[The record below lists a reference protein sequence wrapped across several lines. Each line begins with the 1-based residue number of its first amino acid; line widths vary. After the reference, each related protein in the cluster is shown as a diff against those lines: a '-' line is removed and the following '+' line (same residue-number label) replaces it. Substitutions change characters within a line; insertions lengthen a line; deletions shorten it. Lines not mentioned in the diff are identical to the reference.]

1 MTISMKRPASSL
13 AASNSAERP
22 VSNSRKLSTST
33 SGGASGSAAQPAF
46 PGSSGQLAQHAQL
59 PVDPQA
65 TGGSAARP
73 ASHVGAA
80 QPTPDSQLPSDSA
93 RQPAHNP
100 QDAEIDSIAGIAA
113 WLGTLP
119 EGTVGGSAPMKRL
132 AEAVST
138 LQTLPSRDRRC
149 QLQKLFRSWD
159 VEQFAQ
165 SSGKRK
171 LHDVEQSFEAKVI
184 QEAKRLKVLQ
194 RSSATSSS
202 SFSAIRLQ
210 LQR

>member
-1 MTISMKRPASSL
+1 
-13 AASNSAERP
+13 
-22 VSNSRKLSTST
+22 
-33 SGGASGSAAQPAF
+33 
-46 PGSSGQLAQHAQL
+46 
-59 PVDPQA
+59 
-65 TGGSAARP
+65 
-73 ASHVGAA
+73 
-80 QPTPDSQLPSDSA
+80 
-93 RQPAHNP
+93 
-100 QDAEIDSIAGIAA
+100 
-113 WLGTLP
+113 
-119 EGTVGGSAPMKRL
+119 MKRL

>member
-1 MTISMKRPASSL
+1 MCASAL
-13 AASNSAERP
+13 P
-22 VSNSRKLSTST
+22 C
-33 SGGASGSAAQPAF
+33 SGSRTTWTPDAV
-46 PGSSGQLAQHAQL
+46 GKHSGHNCRRETTRLLLCSKTIA
-59 PVDPQA
+59 QA
-65 TGGSAARP
+65 THLSCEAARP
-73 ASHVGAA
+73 A
-80 QPTPDSQLPSDSA
+80 PDSQLPSDSA
-93 RQPAHNP
+93 RQPAYNP

-194 RSSATSSS
+194 RSSNT
-202 SFSAIRLQ
+202 FSLSLIHI
-210 LQR
+210 